1 MQEQQNRHSAWEQ
14 DTTANGT
21 GGESM
26 RISTVR
32 HLSRTLG
39 EVLASTTTS
48 REESQRLLKDI
59 LGSEPKISDFVRLL
73 NTTVDAIYSASSLD
87 SATASVTKAWST
99 IADKALW
106 SRLTLL
112 SSLVA
117 MTKETCTDMLQELLS
132 QKPGQ
137 DKNRSGDG
145 TMETVFGNY
154 GEVQKISVVL
164 KRGRFA
170 AELHDAINQATET
183 YQADKQGAFSCQP
196 FMLPEVAQVKLYIV
210 DNKQQQLHE
219 FKASSANFERAYLEA
234 TLKYA
239 AVWYADRVRKELP
252 SDPKSPP

>member
-1 MQEQQNRHSAWEQ
+1 L
-14 DTTANGT
+14 
-21 GGESM
+21 GG
-26 RISTVR
+26 
-32 HLSRTLG
+32 
-39 EVLASTTTS
+39 VLASTTTS
-48 REESQRLLKDI
+48 REESQRILEDI
-59 LGSEPKISDFVRLL
+59 LRSEPKISDFVRLL

-87 SATASVTKAWST
+87 SATASVTKAWLA
-99 IADKALW
+99 IADEARW

-154 GEVQKISVVL
+154 GEVQKISVAL
-164 KRGRFA
+164 KRGQFA
-170 AELHDAINQATET
+170 KELHDAIKQVAEA
-183 YQADKQGAFSCQP
+183 YQADKQGAFGCQH
-196 FMLPEVAQVKLYIV
+196 FMLPEVAQVKLSIV
-210 DNKQQQLHE
+210 DSAQHRLYE

-239 AVWYADRVRKELP
+239 AVWYADRVRRELT